1 MVFKERVA
9 RKGESMES
17 REEVKKNAV
26 FAALKEVGHTPEEDI
41 YVWSQGMAFH
51 HQNLLEGLKEHVPQ
65 RRLREE
71 ILHDLWG
78 YFYTVGL
85 KKINQVL
92 GIEAKPKLEKID
104 ETMAG
109 VLNDKKH
116 PAILGMGN
124 YMEEAF
130 LNWLKAFT
138 LYDFSAYTYL
148 EKHLGAKEGLKIYMG
163 LWEKFALSALEH
175 HKQALGIK
183 EPAKIDIDVI
193 GRLSRA
199 YWESI
204 GIPYHVTK
212 HNAEVHEAE
221 LGICAY
227 YANMESMLGK
237 EKARSM
243 TLKTEAVTSVNY
255 YDAVLKALG
264 VFDKFSFTMDKFQ
277 CCGDKACRVR
287 FERRK

>member
-1 MVFKERVA
+1 M
-9 RKGESMES
+9 GS
-17 REEVKKNAV
+17 REEVMENPV
-26 FAALKEVGHTPEEDI
+26 FEALKEVGHKPEEDI

-51 HQNLLEGLKEHVPQ
+51 HQNLLDGLKEHVPEKK
-65 RRLREE
+65 LREKV
-71 ILHDLWG
+71 LQDLWS
-78 YFYTVGL
+78 YFHTTGMSKV
-85 KKINQVL
+85 NQVL
-92 GIEAKPKLEKID
+92 GIEAKPDLAKID
-104 ETMAG
+104 KAMAG
-109 VLNDKKH
+109 VLNDRKH

-124 YMEEAF
+124 YVEEAF

-138 LYDFSAYTYL
+138 IYDFAAYTYL

-175 HKQALGIK
+175 HKKSLGIK
-183 EPAKIDIDVI
+183 DSVKIDMDVI

-212 HNAEVHEAE
+212 HNQEVHEAE
-221 LGICAY
+221 LGVCAY

-243 TLKTEAVTSVNY
+243 TLKTEAATSVNY
-255 YDAVLKALG
+255 YDAILKALG
-264 VFDKFSFTMDKFQ
+264 VFGKYSFTMDKFQ